1 MLINLQSTHRALEIA
16 RRRGG
21 LSGTDEGMGAVAP
34 RIERIDFSEEE
45 VADDKIVG
53 SPRAPTSPGSGWLN
67 KILPIT
73 VGADGTAR
81 IFGLPPALAYG
92 LAVLIVGG
100 GSYYGWKALSGG
112 KLVLS
117 NPFSKKR
124 RNGRRGRSRC

>member
-1 MLINLQSTHRALEIA
+1 MLLNLQRSGSALE
-16 RRRGG
+16 G
-21 LSGTDEGMGAVAP
+21 LGAVP
-34 RIERIDFSEEE
+34 SKNVERVDFSDEE
-45 VADDKIVG
+45 AGTIVG
-53 SPRAPTSPGSGWLN
+53 SPRAPTSAGSGWLN

-81 IFGLPPALAYG
+81 IFGLPPALAYA

-100 GSYYGWKALSGG
+100 GSYYGWKALSGQ
-112 KLVLS
+112 KLALA